1 VCRSATAAGL
11 ALSAVV
17 VLVAPRPARAA
28 ETGRVRPSP
37 LAVSAARPVFSPN
50 GDGVRETARISVR
63 VDIPATLSVAI
74 VDRSRRAVA
83 RLASS
88 VPVHPGRFDFIW
100 NGRVKGG
107 GRTRAP
113 DGAYTARA
121 RAEDEI
127 GGALEAG
134 GVVVVDT
141 RPPRVSWHASPQRLS
156 GGFLPLGLRVADRS
170 PRVRLRI
177 SLFDQA
183 GTQLTHLSPSPRSP
197 GVVRL
202 GWSPRPFG
210 RALAPGAYRVEVA
223 ASDDVGN
230 EWTSSRRAILVDR
243 PTASRAVD
251 RFSGAGRRVAL
262 TFDDC
267 VWGSVWGS
275 ILRTL
280 RAHASKGTFFCPGR
294 QVLANPALARRTVWD
309 GHSIGSHGWDHANF
323 ARLPYGSALARL
335 ISDREVWW
343 RLVRASPTPFFRP
356 PYGAFNRTVVAAAG
370 RAGYSSVVLW
380 DVDPFD
386 WGRPGVGAITSR
398 VLGSARSGSVILLHA
413 APQTA
418 AALPAIIRGL
428 RSRGL
433 RPVTLAEL
441 ERTGTPVPGR
451 PRSS

>member
-1 VCRSATAAGL
+1 MVGL
-11 ALSAVV
+11 ALSAVSL
-17 VLVAPRPARAA
+17 LVALRPARSA
-28 ETGRVRPSP
+28 EAGRVRPRA
-37 LAVSAARPVFSPN
+37 LTVSAAHPVLSPN
-50 GDGVRETARISVR
+50 GDGVSETARISVR
-63 VDIPATLSVAI
+63 VEIPATLSVSI
-74 VDRSRRAVA
+74 VDRARRAVS

-88 VPVHPGRFDFIW
+88 VPVRPGKFDFLW

-107 GRTRAP
+107 GRPAR
-113 DGAYTARA
+113 DGAYAA
-121 RAEDEI
+121 LAHAEDAT
-127 GGALEAG
+127 GRTLEAER
-134 GVVVVDT
+134 VIVVDT
-141 RPPRVSWHASPQRLS
+141 RPPRVSWHGSPQRLS
-156 GGFLPLGLRVADRS
+156 SGFLPLSLRVADRS
-170 PRVRLRI
+170 SRVRLRV

-183 GTQLTHLSPSPRSP
+183 GTRLTHLSPSPRSP
-197 GVVRL
+197 GVVKL
-202 GWSPRPFG
+202 GWRPRPFG

-223 ASDDVGN
+223 AGDDVGN
-230 EWTSSRRAILVDR
+230 ERTSSRRAILVDR
-243 PTASRAVD
+243 PTPSRAVD

-267 VWGSVWGS
+267 SWGSAWGS

-280 RAHASKGTFFCPGR
+280 RAHATKGTFFCPGR
-294 QVLANPALARRTVWD
+294 QVLANPPLARRTVWD

-343 RLVRASPTPFFRP
+343 RLARASPTPFFRP
-356 PYGAFNRTVVAAAG
+356 PYGAFNRSVVAAAG
-370 RAGYSSVVLW
+370 RAGYATIVLW

-386 WGRPGVGAITSR
+386 WRRPGVGVITSR
-398 VLGSARSGSVILLHA
+398 VLRGARSGSVILLHA

-433 RPVTLAEL
+433 HPVTLAEL
-441 ERTGTPVPGR
+441 ARHGTPVPGR